1 MSQDSTVIAAYL
13 RDHPEFFAQHPEL
26 LARMQI
32 PDPNS
37 GRAISLTERQ
47 MLALREQNRLLEGKL
62 RELIQ
67 FGEEND
73 NISERVHRIT
83 LALMMAH
90 DLSGLLRSLYHNLR
104 DDFSVPS
111 VALRLWPDRVTDPQ
125 ENGGLAETELVSDE
139 VRVFAES
146 LTNPYCGGQAMF
158 ESGDWFGPES
168 PSLRSYA
175 YVALR
180 AESAFGL
187 LVLGSDDAGRFF
199 AGMGTLYLK
208 RLGELISMALRRYH

>member
-1 MSQDSTVIAAYL
+1 
-13 RDHPEFFAQHPEL
+13 
-26 LARMQI
+26 
-32 PDPNS
+32 
-37 GRAISLTERQ
+37 
-47 MLALREQNRLLEGKL
+47 
-62 RELIQ
+62 
-67 FGEEND
+67 
-73 NISERVHRIT
+73 
-83 LALMMAH
+83 MMAH